1 MNKPA
6 LQSALQEVNAILQ
19 GAGAGSAATIGAF
32 TIYLS
37 SHSSEAFI
45 QFGGASGA
53 ANFVPNVRLARKVS
67 MQLKYSEQTLQDLEA
82 RIAAWLKQPVV
93 FSLDREQI
101 DITYLQDLLSRGA
114 DRHAAG
120 HFKYTDASV
129 EEYADH
135 AEAFGDYIGSLQDAR
150 MMLEGRSGEVLCIS
164 LDGQGEYGFWLDG
177 SYGLESLVFAEVPA
191 GGFPSYI
198 APGGY
203 QIGVGIEVS
212 SAVSPAG
219 LRLLGG
225 ALRRGIAGRSV
236 RSFGH
241 LPARS

>member
-1 MNKPA
+1 
-6 LQSALQEVNAILQ
+6 
-19 GAGAGSAATIGAF
+19 
-32 TIYLS
+32 
-37 SHSSEAFI
+37 
-45 QFGGASGA
+45 
-53 ANFVPNVRLARKVS
+53 

-93 FSLDREQI
+93 LSLDREQI

-164 LDGQGEYGFWLDG
+164 WMAKGVRILARRKLRLGIVGIRRSACWR
-177 SYGLESLVFAEVPA
+177 VPQLHCTR
-191 GGFPSYI
+191 
-198 APGGY
+198 GY

-225 ALRRGIAGRSV
+225 ALRRGIAGLSV